1 VSLKTQ
7 EHIYRVAALLL
18 DCIKDLA
25 ERSQSHDASK
35 LEDPEKPIF
44 DQYEDKLRGLE
55 YGSEEY
61 KATMAEMKPAID
73 HHYQNNQHH
82 PEYHEKGIQ
91 GMNLLDLV
99 ELFCDWKAATERH
112 KTGNLSKSVELNQK
126 RFNYSDDLKNI
137 FLNTEE
143 FLRGK

>member
-1 VSLKTQ
+1 MSVKTK

-55 YGSEEY
+55 YGSKEY
-61 KATMAEMKPAID
+61 KDTLAEMKPAID
-73 HHYQNNQHH
+73 HHYAENRHH
-82 PEYHEKGIQ
+82 PEHYEDGIR

-112 KTGNLSKSVELNQK
+112 ATGSLPDSIEHNQK
-126 RFNYSDDLKNI
+126 RFDYSDDLKSIFINTAI
-137 FLNTEE
+137 FLK
-143 FLRGK
+143 GK